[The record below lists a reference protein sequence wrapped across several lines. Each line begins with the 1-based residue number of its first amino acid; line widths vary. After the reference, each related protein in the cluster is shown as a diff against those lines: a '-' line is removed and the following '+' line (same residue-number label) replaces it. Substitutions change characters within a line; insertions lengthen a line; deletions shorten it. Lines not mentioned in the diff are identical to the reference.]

1 MIRPYKLNHTTS
13 DSEGECVLILRWSTY
28 MSPKNVPRRNAPNV
42 LSRGNHFANSSA
54 GIEPVLFSTT
64 EESMRAA
71 VEARGSKQ
79 RVWLDVRGSTRGC
92 LVDFKGPGTKAV
104 PSYIPHISCQPK
116 VPPKAGVSVPTNLKG
131 QLERRAQRSDG
142 SRSEVVWEMK
152 HD

>member
-54 GIEPVLFSTT
+54 GIEPVLFSAT

-71 VEARGSKQ
+71 MEARGSKQ
-79 RVWLDVRGSTRGC
+79 RVSLDARGSTGGC
-92 LVDFKGPGTKAV
+92 LTDCKGPGTKAV
-104 PSYIPHISCQPK
+104 PSYIPHTSCQPK
-116 VPPKAGVSVPTNLKG
+116 VPPKAGVSIPTNLKG